1 MLAGVALVA
10 ANLRPAAASMGPV
23 LGRIEKD
30 VGLHSAA
37 AGALVTLPV
46 LCFGLLGPLGPVLA
60 RRFGL
65 RRAIAV
71 AMWLLLAGLG
81 LRLVPGLP
89 LLFLGTALAG
99 AAISIGNVLV
109 PVLIRR
115 DLSARPGLAMAV
127 YSTVL
132 IGFAALAAG
141 VTVPVANAL
150 GGGWRP
156 GLAVWV
162 IPAAAAALLWLP
174 ALRRADPVSTS
185 TAGEPRAS
193 VLRELLRHPLAWQ
206 ITFFFAVQSG
216 GFYSTLAWLPSIF
229 RSHGASDGQAGLL
242 LSLTMVV
249 GVLTALV
256 VPGLAARLRDQ
267 RLLATGCCLLAGLGW
282 LGIALAPMSAPALW
296 AVLLGLGQNAV
307 FPLALMLFVLRSGSV
322 RVTEGLSTLA
332 QSVGYAL
339 AAAAPVAVGAL
350 HSLAHSWTPAVLLLL
365 GLLVPQLVLGLAA
378 GRARRIPG

>member
-1 MLAGVALVA
+1 VALVA

-23 LGRIEKD
+23 LGRIERD
-30 VGLHSAA
+30 AGLPSGA

-46 LCFGLLGPLGPVLA
+46 LCFGLLAPLAPLLA
-60 RRFGL
+60 RRLGL
-65 RRAIAV
+65 HRAIA
-71 AMWLLLAGLG
+71 AALWLLLAGLG
-81 LRLVPGLP
+81 VRLLPGLP

-99 AAISIGNVLV
+99 TAIAIGNVLV

-115 DLSARPGLAMAV
+115 DLPGRTGLAMAV

-141 VTVPVANAL
+141 VTVPAANAL

-156 GLAVWV
+156 GLAVWA
-162 IPAAAAALLWLP
+162 IPAAAAALIWLP
-174 ALRRADPVSTS
+174 AVRHGDPVSAEPG
-185 TAGEPRAS
+185 AGEPRVS
-193 VLRELLRHPLAWQ
+193 VVRELLRSPLAWQ
-206 ITFFFAVQSG
+206 ITLFFAVQSG

-229 RSHGASDGQAGLL
+229 RAHGAGDAQAGLL

-249 GVLTALV
+249 GVLTALAM
-256 VPGLAARLRDQ
+256 PGLAARVRDQ
-267 RLLATGCCLLAGLGW
+267 RLLATVCCLLAAAGW
-282 LGIALAPMSAPALW
+282 LGILLAPMAAPVLW
-296 AVLLGLGQNAV
+296 AILLGLGQNAV
-307 FPLALMLFVLRSGSV
+307 FPLALMLFVLRAGSV

-332 QSVGYAL
+332 QSVGYLL

-350 HSLAHSWTPAVLLLL
+350 HGLAHSWTPSVLLLL
-365 GLLVPQLVLGLAA
+365 ALLGPQFVLGLAA